1 MGSSRVALLRGIN
14 VGGKNKLPM
23 RDLVTFFEEAECRN
37 VRTLI
42 QSGNVV
48 FTANAKVCGG
58 LASAIAAR
66 ISERFGYTTPLIMR
80 TADQLRDV
88 IANNP
93 FLTPEVTED
102 SLHVMFLAGLP
113 APAKVASLDANRSL
127 PDRFVVRGEEI
138 FLHLPNGAGNTKLSN
153 AWFDSK
159 LGTVSTM
166 RNWRTVNRL
175 FEMMNE

>member
-1 MGSSRVALLRGIN
+1 MGTARVALLRGIN

-23 RDLVTFFEEAECRN
+23 RDLVALFEEAKCRN

-48 FTANAKVCGG
+48 FTARAKACGG
-58 LASAIAAR
+58 LAAGIASK
-66 ISERFGYTTPLIMR
+66 ISERFGYTTPLILR

-93 FLTPEVTED
+93 FLTPEANED
-102 SLHVMFLAGLP
+102 SLHVMFLADRP
-113 APAKVASLDANRSL
+113 APAKVAALDPNRSS
-127 PDRFVVRGEEI
+127 PDRFTVRGQDVY
-138 FLHLPNGAGNTKLSN
+138 LHLPNGVAKTKLSN

-159 LGTVSTM
+159 LGTTSTV

-175 FEMMNE
+175 LAMMDE

>member
-1 MGSSRVALLRGIN
+1 MGTPRVALLRGVN

-23 RDLVTFFEEAECRN
+23 RDLAAFFEESECRN

-48 FTANAKVCGG
+48 FTANAKVCLG
-58 LASAIAAR
+58 LASAIAVK
-66 ISERFGYTTPLIMR
+66 ISERFGYTTPLIIRTFDEMR
-80 TADQLRDV
+80 EV

-93 FLTPEVTED
+93 FLTPEVNED
-102 SLHVMFLAGLP
+102 SLHVMFLADVP
-113 APAKVASLDANRSL
+113 AAGKVATLDANRSS
-127 PDRFVVRGEEI
+127 PDRFVVRGREV
-138 FLHLPNGAGNTKLSN
+138 FLHLPNGAGKSKLSN
-153 AWFDSK
+153 QWFDSK
-159 LGTVSTM
+159 LGTVSTV

>member
-1 MGSSRVALLRGIN
+1 MGTSRVALLRGIN

-23 RDLVTFFEEAECRN
+23 RDLIAFFEEAGCQN

-48 FTANAKVCGG
+48 FTASTRVCGG
-58 LASAIAAR
+58 LASAIAAK
-66 ISERFGYTTPLIMR
+66 ISERFGYTTPLILR

-93 FLTPEVTED
+93 FLTPGVNED
-102 SLHVMFLAGLP
+102 SLHVMFLADRP
-113 APAKVASLDANRSL
+113 APAKVAALDPNRSS
-127 PDRFVVRGEEI
+127 PDRFAVRGQEV
-138 FLHLPNGAGNTKLSN
+138 FLHLPNGGGNTKLSN

-159 LGTVSTM
+159 LGTTSTV

-175 FEMMNE
+175 LVMMDE